1 MIDPIGLDEPPA
13 QNRRQPARRLT
24 PTGRALVA
32 GAILALV
39 AWASLGYRELL
50 VVAVAAS
57 VLVVLAVLWTARQPR
72 LEIERR
78 VRLGTVVAGDPVRAT
93 ALVRNVGSHRSRPVR
108 LRDPLGTV
116 MADVTIP
123 AIDPGDELA
132 VSYDIPTRRRGRYF
146 LGPASVH
153 RSDPVGVLVAA
164 RGLADSLL
172 VVVRP
177 RIHGIELPPSG
188 RDRDVEGPLRDRAEG
203 ATTFRALRE
212 YVPGDDRRQIH
223 WRSSARL
230 GTLLVRQL
238 VDPSE
243 QRTTVFLDCRPW
255 ALGENEFEDA
265 VEVAASVVAA
275 ATMSG
280 HRICLFGDG
289 GPTGET
295 RGEEL
300 LNRLANIEQRL
311 SAPRVDDLARSP
323 VRGMLVVVT
332 GTDGP
337 NTASVLATVP
347 HADRIVYL
355 AVRPG
360 EAALVTSP
368 LPRTTVI
375 NGTDAREVLTAWRR
389 GRVE

>member
-1 MIDPIGLDEPPA
+1 MIDSIGLDEPLRPDL
-13 QNRRQPARRLT
+13 RQPARRLT
-24 PTGRALVA
+24 AIGRVLVV
-32 GAILALV
+32 GAVLALV
-39 AWASLGYRELL
+39 AWASLGYPELL
-50 VVAVAAS
+50 VVAVAAT
-57 VLVVLAVLWTARQPR
+57 VLLLLAVVWTARQPPM
-72 LEIERR
+72 EIERR
-78 VRLGTVVAGDPVRAT
+78 VRLGTVVAGDPIRAT
-93 ALVRNVGSHRSRPVR
+93 ARVRNLGSRRSRPVR
-108 LRDPLGTV
+108 LRDPLGAV
-116 MADVTIP
+116 MADLTIP
-123 AIDPGDELA
+123 SIDPGDELT
-132 VSYDIPTRRRGRYF
+132 VTYEIPTKRRGRYF

-164 RGLADSLL
+164 RGLADPLL

-177 RIHGIELPPSG
+177 RIHVIELPPSG
-188 RDRDVEGPLRDRAEG
+188 RDRDLEGPLRDRAEG
-203 ATTFRALRE
+203 ASSFRALRE

-243 QRTTVFLDCRPW
+243 QRTTVFVDCRPW
-255 ALGENEFEDA
+255 VLTEDEFEEA

-289 GPTGET
+289 GPTGEV

-300 LNRLANIEQRL
+300 LDRLANIEQRL
-311 SAPRVDDLARSP
+311 AAPPVVDLARSP
-323 VRGMLVVVT
+323 VRGMLVMVT
-332 GTDGP
+332 GGDGP
-337 NTASVLATVP
+337 NTASVLAATP

-355 AVRPG
+355 SVRTG
-360 EAALVTSP
+360 DVASVTSP

-375 NGTDAREVLTAWRR
+375 SGPSARDVLTTWRR